1 MHNTGLSTAPR
12 GGKRPGPK
20 QGPSDQDINLQIT
33 RPPPTFATKK
43 IMCKLEDLN
52 LGTKRKEVKKWKEI
66 VLANEKKF
74 NFVTVIDFGL
84 VRSTNEN
91 KKKELRKRRQLEKG
105 RKTAIELGRQLDL
118 EDIARKKRNN
128 FFKIQ
133 EEKKSLKKRKRE
145 DNLMENVEDNQKVNR
160 GKKQK
165 EDNQVGD
172 VLPELPSIEAHHLV
186 KGGKVNNLK
195 LFFNNLTS
203 KGGDPQRGQQECL
216 ANLANQKQDRKI
228 VVFGPSLT
236 EKAVI
241 GGDFGLGRPRANENA
256 V

>member
-1 MHNTGLSTAPR
+1 M
-12 GGKRPGPK
+12 
-20 QGPSDQDINLQIT
+20 
-33 RPPPTFATKK
+33 
-43 IMCKLEDLN
+43 
-52 LGTKRKEVKKWKEI
+52 RKEIKKWKEI
-66 VLANEKKF
+66 HLADEKKF
-74 NFVTVIDFGL
+74 YFVTVIDFGL
-84 VRSTNEN
+84 VKSTNEK
-91 KKKELRKRRQLEKG
+91 KKKELRKRRKLEKG

-118 EDIARKKRNN
+118 EEIARKKRNN

-172 VLPELPSIEAHHLV
+172 VLPELSSIEAHHLD
-186 KGGKVNNLK
+186 KGGKVSNLK

-216 ANLANQKQDRKI
+216 ASLANQKQDKKI
-228 VVFGPSLT
+228 VVFGPSLA
-236 EKAVI
+236 EKTVI
-241 GGDFGLGRPRANENA
+241 GGDFGLGRPRANKNA